1 MTNVHYITLNLLL
14 GDLMGVA
21 ERKEREKEQRRQE
34 IISAAE
40 KVFFKQGVDNATMDD
55 VAEQAELSKA
65 TLYLYFTSKE
75 EIYSAIFSKS
85 QEALFITIEKATAKL
100 TDTREKIAAFISAF
114 ISFQKKNPD
123 YFEAF
128 FYFLTKD
135 IDIDK
140 NNCYVKNRR
149 KSGQEFLNN
158 WVNLLQKGKNEG
170 LIRENLNEIPV
181 ALLLWMQLIG
191 FLKIYPKLKKHINKE
206 FNVTEE
212 SILADYFE
220 LIFHGMIRK

>member
-1 MTNVHYITLNLLL
+1 
-14 GDLMGVA
+14 MGVA

-40 KVFFKQGVDNATMDD
+40 KVFFKKGVDNATMDD

-65 TLYLYFTSKE
+65 TLYLYFSSKD
-75 EIYSAIFSKS
+75 EIYSAIFTKS
-85 QEALFITIEKATAKL
+85 QEALFRMIEKAMTKV
-100 TDTREKIAAFISAF
+100 TDTREKIAAFLSAF

-135 IDIDK
+135 IEIDEV
-140 NNCYVKNRR
+140 NCYVKKRR
-149 KSGQEFLNN
+149 ESGQEFLKK
-158 WVNLLQKGKNEG
+158 WVNLVQKGKDEG
-170 LIRENLNEIPV
+170 IIRENLNEIPV
-181 ALLLWMQLIG
+181 ALILWMQLIG
-191 FLKIYPKLKKHINKE
+191 FLKIYPKLKKHMNE
-206 FNVTEE
+206 DFNVTEE

-220 LIFHGMIRK
+220 LVFNGMLQK

>member
-1 MTNVHYITLNLLL
+1 
-14 GDLMGVA
+14 MGVA

-34 IISAAE
+34 IIAAAE
-40 KVFFKQGVDNATMDD
+40 KVFFKKGVDNATMDD

-65 TLYLYFTSKE
+65 TLYLYFVSKE

-85 QEALFITIEKATAKL
+85 QEALFKMIEKSTAKV
-100 TDTREKIAAFISAF
+100 TDTREKIAAFLSAF
-114 ISFQKKNPD
+114 ISFQKKNPE

-135 IDIDK
+135 IEIDDE
-140 NNCYVKNRR
+140 NCYTRDR
-149 KSGQEFLNN
+149 KRTGQEFLSN
-158 WVNLLQKGKNEG
+158 WVNLIQKGKDEG
-170 LIRENLNEIPV
+170 LIRENLNEIPI
-181 ALLLWMQLIG
+181 ALILWMQLIG
-191 FLKIYPKLKKHINKE
+191 FLKIYPKLKKHMKKD

-220 LIFHGMIRK
+220 LIFNGMIKK